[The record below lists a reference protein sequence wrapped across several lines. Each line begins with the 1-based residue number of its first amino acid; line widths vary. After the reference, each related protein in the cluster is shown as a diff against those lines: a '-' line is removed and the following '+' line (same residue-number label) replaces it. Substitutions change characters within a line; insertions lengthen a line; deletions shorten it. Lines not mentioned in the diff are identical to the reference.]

1 MFEVIG
7 FIVVAWIVWAVIKG
21 IFKGSVKGTM
31 LKACEL
37 AESLGVPHDYA
48 IELSKHPEIVT
59 AARKELA
66 KNNREFSM
74 LDANEQYGHA
84 IVALYEEKCRSTGM
98 NTEIMEKVKNFLQ
111 PQVNQLKSE
120 GTKLHIN
127 DITYVYLGALA
138 TNFSKTGINLQ
149 QIRDLV
155 KYVFPE
161 DDLSFSIENGY
172 QIVCGSSDFLDKMK
186 DILPVVNQEIASGQG
201 EFYLKYTRKAQKEM
215 EKMFSPDFD
224 AEEYDPRKVSR
235 TSFLDV

>member
-21 IFKGSVKGTM
+21 LFKGSVKGTM

-48 IELSKHPEIVT
+48 IELSKHPEVVT
-59 AARKELA
+59 TARKELA
-66 KNNREFSM
+66 KNNREFAM

-84 IVALYEEKCRSTGM
+84 IAALYQEECRSAGM
-98 NTEIMEKVKNFLQ
+98 NSEIMEKVKSFLQ
-111 PQVNQLKSE
+111 PQINQLKAE
-120 GTKLHIN
+120 GTRLHIN
-127 DITYVYLGALA
+127 VITYVYLGALA
-138 TNFSKTGINLQ
+138 TNVSKVGIDFQ

-161 DDLSFSIENGY
+161 DDLGFSIENGY
-172 QIVCGSSDFLDKMK
+172 QIVCSSSDFIDKMK
-186 DILPVVNQEIASGQG
+186 DILPVVNQEMASGKG

>member
-7 FIVVAWIVWAVIKG
+7 FIVVALIVWAVIKG
-21 IFKGSVKGTM
+21 IFKGTVKGTM

-48 IELSKHPEIVT
+48 IELSKHPELVT
-59 AARKELA
+59 TARKELS
-66 KNNREFSM
+66 KNNREFAM

-84 IVALYEEKCRSTGM
+84 IAALYEEECRSTGL
-98 NTEIMEKVKNFLQ
+98 NSEIMEKVKSFLQ
-111 PQVNQLKSE
+111 PQINQLKAE
-120 GTKLHIN
+120 GTGLHIN

-138 TNFSKTGINLQ
+138 TNFSKMGINFQ

-161 DDLSFSIENGY
+161 DEHDLLIDNGY

-186 DILPVVNQEIASGQG
+186 DILPVVNQEMASGKG
-201 EFYLKYTRKAQKEM
+201 EFYLKYTRKAQKEI
-215 EKMFSPDFD
+215 EKMFTEEFD
-224 AEEYDPRKVSR
+224 PTKVSR

>member
-7 FIVVAWIVWAVIKG
+7 FIVVAWIAWAVIKG

-37 AESLGVPHDYA
+37 AESLGVPYDSA

-59 AARKELA
+59 AARKELV
-66 KNNREFSM
+66 KNNRDFAM

-84 IVALYEEKCRSTGM
+84 IAALYQEECRSAGISS
-98 NTEIMEKVKNFLQ
+98 EVMEKLKNFLQ
-111 PQVNQLKSE
+111 PQINQLEAE

-127 DITYVYLGALA
+127 DITYVYLGSLA
-138 TNFSKTGINLQ
+138 TNFSKMGISLQ
-149 QIRDLV
+149 QIRDLI

-161 DDLSFSIENGY
+161 DELSFSIENGY
-172 QIVCGSSDFLDKMK
+172 QIVCGSSDFIEKMK
-186 DILPVVNQEIASGQG
+186 DILPVVNKEVAAGKG
-201 EFYLKYTRKAQKEM
+201 EFYLKYTRKAQKEI
-215 EKMFSPDFD
+215 EAMFSPDFD